1 MEIVTSAHE
10 LGPHLWAL
18 LAQANWGRWSWFMLL
33 GTSKNIKQ
41 LFKPNAFHQPMITRG
56 KYILDKCSGRLLS
69 TSSILL
75 GRFYLFI

>member
-41 LFKPNAFHQPMITRG
+41 LFKPNAFHQPMIIEGNISWTNA
-56 KYILDKCSGRLLS
+56 
-69 TSSILL
+69 L
-75 GRFYLFI
+75 GNFFLPVQYC